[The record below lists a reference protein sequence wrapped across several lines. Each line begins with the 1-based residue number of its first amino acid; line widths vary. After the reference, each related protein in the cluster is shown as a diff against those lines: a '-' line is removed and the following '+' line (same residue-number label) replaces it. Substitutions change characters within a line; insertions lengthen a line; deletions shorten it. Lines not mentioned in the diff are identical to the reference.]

1 MCIICTRLRNGGRMR
16 DVFPECIHDSFIC
29 VECATLHKQ
38 MKTKKGSNLPDQ
50 CPLCYLLSFNKKEK
64 PESYSTKH
72 GMNGSTTSS
81 VISGTSSGFGTE
93 RSLPLSLCAENEKYQ
108 PYFRNEATIDDIR
121 HREQLQI
128 KHQNRFS

>member
-1 MCIICTRLRNGGRMR
+1 MR
-16 DVFPECIHDSFIC
+16 DVFQSPECIHDSYIC
-29 VECATLHKQ
+29 FECAKLHQQ

-72 GMNGSTTSS
+72 GMNGSSS
-81 VISGTSSGFGTE
+81 VISGTSSGFGSE
-93 RSLPLSLCAENEKYQ
+93 NNMSLPLSLCAENEKYQ
-108 PYFRNEATIDDIR
+108 DYFRNKATIDEIR